1 MKKTG
6 KKKGMDPNILIAII
20 GSLTTIAVV
29 IIPWWLDRLDKSAE
43 EPTPLP
49 TTAIPVDLDPTSTF
63 TLTPAPATPT
73 EAVTVTPSVQTGIF
87 DIYLARDEAGLFKRT
102 TFQASETIFI
112 VFSINDPLGRNAVRV
127 AFRTVDVPG
136 FTNGSEVYYYE
147 NVYEGPTEV
156 LKANPTGALKPGTYT
171 LELSLN
177 GELDE
182 TIEFEITR

>member
-1 MKKTG
+1 
-6 KKKGMDPNILIAII
+6 MDPNILIAII

-29 IIPWWLDRLDKSAE
+29 IIPWWLDRLDKPTG

-63 TLTPAPATPT
+63 TLTPVSATPT
-73 EAVTVTPSVQTGIF
+73 EAVTVTPIVQTGIF
-87 DIYLARDEAGLFKRT
+87 DAYLARDEAGLFRRT

-112 VFSINDPLGRNAVRV
+112 VFSINDPLERHYVR
-127 AFRTVDVPG
+127 VDVPG